1 MARSSFVR
9 QLHRVVSPLQRQR
22 AATIKQFGRTLG
34 LVYFGSVDQHTD
46 EHEAIH
52 GFTASLSHIDHHYM
66 VGTYNGYNIRFV
78 DRSDIVHSHG
88 NRREQT
94 WAIVEIE
101 LESHSLPHTIFVPT
115 GKEAAEY
122 SRVYAT
128 QLHLQPLNAMAFAN
142 HSPEFHGRFQ
152 ILANPSH
159 AQKVSSLFTSPLI
172 VGIASRFWPH
182 AIELERNK
190 LIVYITEH
198 RLKKTVLEST
208 LASALWL
215 AEAIDSAED

>member
-1 MARSSFVR
+1 MVRSSFTR
-9 QLHRVVSPLQRQR
+9 QLHRVISPLQRQR
-22 AATIKQFGRTLG
+22 SSAIKQFGHTLG
-34 LVYFGSVDQHTD
+34 LVHFGSVDQHTD

-52 GFTASLSHIDHHYM
+52 GFTASLSHTDHHYM

-78 DRSDIVHSHG
+78 DRSDIIHSHG
-88 NRREQT
+88 KRHEQT
-94 WAIVEIE
+94 WAILEIE

-152 ILANPSH
+152 ILASPSH

-215 AEAIDSAED
+215 AEAIDSVED

>member
-1 MARSSFVR
+1 MSRPSLVR
-9 QLHRVVSPLQRQR
+9 QLHRAISVAARQR
-22 AATIKQFGRTLG
+22 AAAIKQFGRTVG
-34 LVYFGSVDQHTD
+34 LVHFGSVDQHTD

-52 GFTASLSHIDHHYM
+52 GFAASLSHNDSHYM

-78 DRSDIVHSHG
+78 DRFDVIKSHG
-88 NRREQT
+88 KRHEQT
-94 WAIVEIE
+94 WALLEIE
-101 LESHSLPHTIFVPT
+101 LESHSIPHTLFIPT
-115 GKEAAEY
+115 GKEASEY

-128 QLHLQPLNAMAFAN
+128 QLHLHPLNSMIFAN

-152 ILANPSH
+152 ILANPTH
-159 AQKVSSLFTSPLI
+159 AQKVSELFTSPLI

-182 AIELERNK
+182 AIELEHNK

-198 RLKKTVLEST
+198 RLTKTVLEST

-215 AEAIDSAED
+215 AEAIDSTRD

>member
-1 MARSSFVR
+1 MARPSLIR
-9 QLHRVVSPLQRQR
+9 HLHRFVSPYARQR
-22 AATIKQFGRTLG
+22 ASAIKQFGNTLG

-52 GFTASLSHIDHHYM
+52 GFTASLSHNDTHYM

-78 DRSDIVHSHG
+78 DRYDVVKSQGKRH
-88 NRREQT
+88 EQT
-94 WAIVEIE
+94 WALLEIE
-101 LESHSLPHTIFVPT
+101 LETHSLPHAIFVPT

-128 QLHLQPLNAMAFAN
+128 QLHLQPLNTMVFTN

-152 ILANPSH
+152 ILANPTHS
-159 AQKVSSLFTSPLI
+159 QKVSELFTSPLI

-182 AIELERNK
+182 AIEVQHSK

-198 RLKKTVLEST
+198 RLTKTVLEST

-215 AEAIDSAED
+215 AEAIDSTSN